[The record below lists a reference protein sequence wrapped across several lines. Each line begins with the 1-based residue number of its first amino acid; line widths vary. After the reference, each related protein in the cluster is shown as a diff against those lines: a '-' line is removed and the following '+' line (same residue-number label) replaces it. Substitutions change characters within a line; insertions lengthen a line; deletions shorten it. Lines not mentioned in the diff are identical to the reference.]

1 MKEFN
6 VEEFLEER
14 DIPIDDLTHCD
25 DLLLAI
31 DEAYR
36 QGYNQCLSDAKEM
49 NPRGSWVEAK

>member
-6 VEEFLEER
+6 VEKFLEER
-14 DIPIDDLTHCD
+14 NIPVDDLTD

-36 QGYNQCLSDAKEM
+36 QGYNQCLLDFKEM
-49 NPRGSWVEAK
+49 ADNWKDTK